1 MSPDMSATFSERLQR
16 EHAEALPGLPA
27 SVVGRDDRVAALRR
41 VLESG
46 LPGLRDDA
54 WRYSN
59 LRQMAQARLTST
71 AASDHAA
78 QARAMLPDTLAGIA
92 RFVFVNGR
100 YAPALSADPA
110 LLSGA
115 TLVTASTQGAAGG
128 AMRADATTVDERFA
142 WLNEAFAVDVARLAI
157 QGDLD
162 VELLFLSLPSADAG
176 ASYPRLEL
184 HVASGA
190 RLRLIERHLG
200 SAGPASL
207 VNAGVQ
213 VVLDRDATLE
223 HLRQQACAPD
233 ALFIDSLVADIGA
246 GARYALTQLNLGA
259 DSARNSLRVSLAGE
273 GAALDLKGMS
283 VAGGQRVLDTAIQ
296 VLHVA
301 RRTTST
307 QTLRGIANDR
317 SGVSF
322 SSRVDVAA
330 TAGGADSRQSLK
342 GLLGGAGAEVNLRPQ
357 LEISTDEVKASHGA
371 TTGALDDTM
380 LFYLLSRGLDRE
392 VARRLL
398 EWAFLEDVLAHIPL
412 PALRRQI
419 ELATL
424 ERLGN
429 AQALEALQ

>member
-1 MSPDMSATFSERLQR
+1 MSATFTERLQR
-16 EHAEALPGLPA
+16 EYAEALPGLPA
-27 SVVGRDDRVAALRR
+27 AVVSRDDRAEALRR

-59 LRQMAQARLTST
+59 LRPMAQARLAST
-71 AASDHAA
+71 AASDATA
-78 QARAMLPDTLAGIA
+78 QARALLPDALAGIA

-110 LLSGA
+110 VLAGA
-115 TLVTASTQGAAGG
+115 TLATASGQGAAGS
-128 AMRADATTVDERFA
+128 ALRTDATTIDERFA
-142 WLNEAFAVDVARLAI
+142 WLNDAFAVDVARLAV

-176 ASYPRLEL
+176 ANYPRLEL

-200 SAGPASL
+200 GAGPSSL
-207 VNAGVQ
+207 VNAGAQ
-213 VVLDRDATLE
+213 VVLGRDATLE
-223 HLRQQACAPD
+223 HLRLQACAPD
-233 ALFIDSLVADIGA
+233 ALFIDSLVADVGA
-246 GARYALTQLNLGA
+246 GSRYALTQLNLGA
-259 DSARNSLRVSLAGE
+259 NSARNSIRVSLAGE
-273 GAALDLKGMS
+273 GATLDLKGMS

-301 RRTTST
+301 RRTAST

-330 TAGGADSRQSLK
+330 SAGGADSRQSLK

-371 TTGALDDTM
+371 TTGALDETM

-412 PALRRQI
+412 PALRRQV

-429 AQALEALQ
+429 TQALEALQ

>member
-1 MSPDMSATFSERLQR
+1 MSATFTERLQR
-16 EHAEALPGLPA
+16 EYAEALPGLPA
-27 SVVGRDDRVAALRR
+27 AVVSRDDRAEALRR

-59 LRQMAQARLTST
+59 LRPMAQARLAST
-71 AASDHAA
+71 AASDATA
-78 QARAMLPDTLAGIA
+78 QARALLPDALAGIA

-110 LLSGA
+110 VLAGA
-115 TLVTASTQGAAGG
+115 TLATASGQGAAGI
-128 AMRADATTVDERFA
+128 ALRTDATTIDERFA
-142 WLNEAFAVDVARLAI
+142 WLNDAFAVDVARLAV

-176 ASYPRLEL
+176 ANYPRLEL

-200 SAGPASL
+200 GAGPSSL
-207 VNAGVQ
+207 VNAGAQ
-213 VVLDRDATLE
+213 VVLGRDATLE
-223 HLRQQACAPD
+223 HLRLQACAPD
-233 ALFIDSLVADIGA
+233 ALFIDSLVADVGA
-246 GARYALTQLNLGA
+246 GSRYALTQLNLGA
-259 DSARNSLRVSLAGE
+259 NSARNSIRVSLAGE
-273 GAALDLKGMS
+273 GATLDLKGMS

-301 RRTTST
+301 RRTAST

-330 TAGGADSRQSLK
+330 SAGGADSRQSLK

-371 TTGALDDTM
+371 TTGALDETM

-412 PALRRQI
+412 PALRRQV

-429 AQALEALQ
+429 TQALEALQ

>member
-1 MSPDMSATFSERLQR
+1 MSATFSERLQR

-27 SVVGRDDRVAALRR
+27 TVVSGEGRAAALLRA
-41 VLESG
+41 LEAG

-54 WRYSN
+54 WRYTN
-59 LRQMAQARLTST
+59 LRPMAQARLAST
-71 AASDHAA
+71 AASDRLSE
-78 QARAMLPDTLAGIA
+78 ARVLLPDALAGIP

-110 LLSGA
+110 LLAGA
-115 TLVTASTQGAAGG
+115 TLVTASVQGTAGS
-128 AMRADATTVDERFA
+128 AMRSDATTADERFA
-142 WLNEAFAVDVARLAI
+142 WLNEAFAVDVARLAV

-176 ASYPRLEL
+176 ANYPRLEL
-184 HVASGA
+184 HVAGGA

-200 SAGPASL
+200 GAGPASL
-207 VNAGVQ
+207 VNGGVQ
-213 VVLDRDATLE
+213 VALGRDATLE
-223 HLRQQACAPD
+223 HLRLQACAPD
-233 ALFIDSLVADIGA
+233 ALFIDSLVADVGA

-259 DSARNSLRVSLAGE
+259 NSARNSLRVSLAGE

-301 RRTTST
+301 RRTAST

-330 TAGGADSRQSLK
+330 GAGGADSRQSLK

-429 AQALEALQ
+429 TQALEALQ

>member
-1 MSPDMSATFSERLQR
+1 MSATFTERLQR

-27 SVVGRDDRVAALRR
+27 TVVSGEGRAAALHR
-41 VLESG
+41 VLEAG

-54 WRYSN
+54 WRYTN
-59 LRQMAQARLTST
+59 LRPMAQARLAST
-71 AASDHAA
+71 AASDRLSE
-78 QARAMLPDTLAGIA
+78 ARALLPDALADIP

-110 LLSGA
+110 LLAGA
-115 TLVTASTQGAAGG
+115 ALVTASARGAAGS
-128 AMRADATTVDERFA
+128 AMRSAASTADERFA
-142 WLNEAFAVDVARLAI
+142 WLNDAFAVDVARLAVK
-157 QGDLD
+157 GDVD

-176 ASYPRLEL
+176 ANYPRLEL
-184 HVASGA
+184 HVTGGA

-200 SAGPASL
+200 GAGPASL

-213 VVLDRDATLE
+213 VVLGRDATLE
-223 HLRQQACAPD
+223 HLRLQACAPD
-233 ALFIDSLVADIGA
+233 ALFIDSLVADVGA

-259 DSARNSLRVSLAGE
+259 NSARNSLRVSLAGE

-301 RRTTST
+301 RRTAST

-322 SSRVDVAA
+322 SSRVDVASS
-330 TAGGADSRQSLK
+330 AGGADSRQSLK

-429 AQALEALQ
+429 TQALEALQ